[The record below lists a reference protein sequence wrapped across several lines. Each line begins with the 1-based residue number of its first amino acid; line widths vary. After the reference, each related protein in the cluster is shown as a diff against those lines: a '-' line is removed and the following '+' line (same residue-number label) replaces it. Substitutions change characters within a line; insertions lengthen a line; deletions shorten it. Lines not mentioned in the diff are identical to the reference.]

1 MGYSDEDERIIG
13 EQFDKLMDEKVRTDV
28 VAKLKE
34 YGFLYVTMD
43 LAGYRMGSMNDV
55 LKK

>member
-1 MGYSDEDERIIG
+1 M
-13 EQFDKLMDEKVRTDV
+13 

-43 LAGYRMGSMNDV
+43 LAGYRMGSMNDA